1 MLAFITANVS
11 TISLF
16 FPAVLSDCFDFATS
30 VLSNPRDYSR
40 TESPSS
46 AITAE
51 LTPASVQS
59 LLESV
64 SKRVQSVKKREAEL
78 EKEMKARLEA
88 SIAAMEEKDKE
99 IIRQQQRG
107 YEEEVSEEEK
117 RLRRSLRAC
126 ESRSAR

>member
-40 TESPSS
+40 TESPPS

-59 LLESV
+59 LLEGV
-64 SKRVQSVKKREAEL
+64 SKRVQSVKKRIERSNQSL
-78 EKEMKARLEA
+78 NQF
-88 SIAAMEEKDKE
+88 AAKPHVIEDFRALQS
-99 IIRQQQRG
+99 RQIWIVG
-107 YEEEVSEEEK
+107 GEK
-117 RLRRSLRAC
+117 RRN
-126 ESRSAR
+126 EV